1 MSKDIELED
10 LARKR
15 RITHSNDEANTD
27 PKSVD
32 ENIVSQDGTVGLWAW
47 TSAAICL
54 VFSTSLILFPR
65 FLLFL
70 AEPSGGRSVL
80 STLESFL
87 AVQLGIVMGAVAF
100 TLVVTIPDAS
110 PTGFQQNAN
119 AHPLLVPV
127 TITSIFLAFLSYNKS
142 GVGSL
147 GTFIFLG
154 STFVGLFGFWVGL
167 KLLFA
172 GTCVISQKTG
182 ADKRTSAFMFGNK
195 NAASVR
201 KKEWRKQQQQTKNN
215 VS

>member
-10 LARKR
+10 LASKR

-27 PKSVD
+27 PKLVD
-32 ENIVSQDGTVGLWAW
+32 ENIVSQDGTIGLWAW
-47 TSAAICL
+47 TSAAIFI

-110 PTGFQQNAN
+110 PTGFQQDAN

-127 TITSIFLAFLSYNKS
+127 TIPSVLLAFLSYNKS

-154 STFVGLFGFWVGL
+154 STFVGLFGFWV
-167 KLLFA
+167 LLFA
-172 GTCVISQKTG
+172 GTSTISQKTG

-201 KKEWRKQQQQTKNN
+201 KKEWRKQQQQTRNN
-215 VS
+215 AS